1 MGELQLPLVPIY
13 IMLVSHSHKFVL
25 FHYPKTGGSSMT
37 YALAPILSMKETA
50 TGPWQATHHFDL
62 IQHRP
67 VKECNIPYGYFT
79 AAFVRNPFEIVF
91 SAWDE
96 EQSFEEFVMEVVPDK
111 TNIATRWTQYE
122 YLTNSGEKLIDFIG
136 RVENMDMDWKKFCWI
151 NSLHN
156 LELCK
161 LNVSEERDYK
171 DFYNEKTIVQVTK
184 LFQDDLNYFGYK
196 Y

>member
-1 MGELQLPLVPIY
+1 
-13 IMLVSHSHKFVL
+13 MLVSDSHKFVL

-37 YALAPILSMKETA
+37 YALAPILNRKKNA
-50 TGPWQATHHFDL
+50 TGPWQAQYHLDL

-67 VKECNIPYGYFT
+67 VRECKIPYGYFT

-96 EQSFEEFVMEVVPDK
+96 EQSFEEFVMEVVPSK

-122 YLTNSGEKLIDFIG
+122 YLTNNGEKLIDFIG
-136 RVENMDMDWKKFCWI
+136 RVENMDTDWRKFCWI

-156 LELCK
+156 LVLCK
-161 LNVSEERDYK
+161 LNVSEERDYR

-184 LFQDDLNYFGYK
+184 LFQDDLKYFDYK